1 MQPNAAISFNEVY
14 TSYYRKSYLY
24 VKSYV
29 HDGMAAEDIVSDS
42 LIKLWER
49 MKRETIDPVSPYLF
63 SMLKNRALD
72 YLKHQTIKR
81 DVHDTMAKTLGREL
95 EIRTAALESSD
106 PIEIFSNEIQQIVE
120 VTLQSLPKKTRE
132 IFILSRFGRKPHKEI
147 AELYHISVKGV
158 DYHIEQSVRELRVSL
173 KDYLPIIG
181 LLSFLKF

>member
-1 MQPNAAISFNEVY
+1 MQPDQAISFNEVY

-49 MKRETIDPVSPYLF
+49 MKQETIDPVSPYLF
-63 SMLKNRALD
+63 SMLKNKALD

-81 DVHDTMAKTLGREL
+81 DLHDAMAKALGKEL
-95 EIRTAALESSD
+95 EIRTAALETSD
-106 PIEIFSNEIQQIVE
+106 PTEIFSSEIQQIVE
-120 VTLQSLPKKTRE
+120 KTLQSLPLKTRE

-147 AELYHISVKGV
+147 AKLYGISVKGV
-158 DYHIEQSVRELRVSL
+158 DYHIDRSVSQLRVSL
-173 KDYLPIIG
+173 KDYLPILG
-181 LLSFLKF
+181 LLSFLKV